1 MAGAI
6 GTRLPV
12 NDPVGNMIVDIGGG
26 TTDVAIISLGGI
38 VSSKNLR
45 IAGNRLNDDIVSYVK
60 DEFKVLIG
68 SRTAEAIK
76 IALGSATELSDPI
89 EMPVRGRDIVTGLPK
104 EIIITDADIREAIF
118 SSIRKILESA
128 KEVIESTPPEVISDV
143 MKRGLVLLGGGA
155 LIGNMAQLF
164 EQELKLRV
172 YIAEDPLSCVVRGT
186 GFIVENLDIF
196 ADVLVE
202 NEDELPPV

>member
-1 MAGAI
+1 MA
-6 GTRLPV
+6 
-12 NDPVGNMIVDIGGG
+12 
-26 TTDVAIISLGGI
+26 
-38 VSSKNLR
+38 
-45 IAGNRLNDDIVSYVK
+45 
-60 DEFKVLIG
+60 
-68 SRTAEAIK
+68 
-76 IALGSATELSDPI
+76 
-89 EMPVRGRDIVTGLPK
+89 VRGRDIVTGLPK